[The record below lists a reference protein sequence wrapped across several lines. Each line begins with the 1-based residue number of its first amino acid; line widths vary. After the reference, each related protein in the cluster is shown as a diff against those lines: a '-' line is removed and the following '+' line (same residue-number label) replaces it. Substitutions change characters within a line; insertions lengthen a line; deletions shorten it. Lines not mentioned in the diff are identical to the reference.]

1 LESPRVARE
10 NFRAAI
16 KEIQGARG
24 ASGNPI
30 VAWWPIAS
38 TRPRRRSAGPGPDEL

>member
-30 VAWWPIAS
+30 VAW
-38 TRPRRRSAGPGPDEL
+38 PDEL